1 MSEADVIKKFH
12 QSGPI
17 TVDSLKED
25 LTELGVTPGMVLL
38 VHSSLSSLGFV
49 SGGPVAVI
57 LALEEVLGPEGT
69 LIMPTH
75 SGDLTDPEQ
84 WENPPVP
91 TEWHEIIRQTMPA
104 YDPALTPTR
113 KMGKISETFRK
124 HPGSLRS
131 SHPHMSFTA
140 LGKQAEIITKDHE
153 LDFALGENSPLARI
167 YDLKGWILL
176 LGVGQENNTSLHLAE
191 VRAEYSSKK
200 EIRQWAPVFL
210 AGVRQEISLR
220 ELEEHSEEFD
230 WIGKAYQ
237 EAGGT
242 MVTGKIGNAQT
253 LLIPQQELIDFAV
266 EWITQNR
273 K

>member
-1 MSEADVIKKFH
+1 
-12 QSGPI
+12 
-17 TVDSLKED
+17 
-25 LTELGVTPGMVLL
+25 
-38 VHSSLSSLGFV
+38 
-49 SGGPVAVI
+49 
-57 LALEEVLGPEGT
+57 
-69 LIMPTH
+69 
-75 SGDLTDPEQ
+75 
-84 WENPPVP
+84 
-91 TEWHEIIRQTMPA
+91 
-104 YDPALTPTR
+104 
-113 KMGKISETFRK
+113 
-124 HPGSLRS
+124 
-131 SHPHMSFTA
+131 MSFTA
-140 LGKQAEIITKDHE
+140 LGKQAEIITKNHE

-191 VRAEYSSKK
+191 VRAKYSSKK
-200 EIRQWAPVFL
+200 EIWQWAPVFL

-230 WIGKAYQ
+230 LIGKAYQ
-237 EAGGT
+237 ETGGT